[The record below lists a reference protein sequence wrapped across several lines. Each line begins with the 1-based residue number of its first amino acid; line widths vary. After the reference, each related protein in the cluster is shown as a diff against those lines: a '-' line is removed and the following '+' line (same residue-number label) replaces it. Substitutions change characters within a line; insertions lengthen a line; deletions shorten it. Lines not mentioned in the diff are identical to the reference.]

1 VYINSWHK
9 KSILILSLVAC
20 LTGCE
25 EDTYVP
31 PVEELHPQYYLNRV
45 ETTYTVRKGDTLQAI
60 AFLYDLNPEQF
71 ASANQLV
78 YPYQLKTGQ
87 VLKLT
92 GHVSASGNTYS
103 IPVIKTHD
111 SPHSVM
117 TSSPRSLSSGCWRWP
132 TDGQVIAN
140 TGMPLEKKG
149 ITILGKPK
157 QPIYASADGVVA
169 YAGNGLPGYGHLIL
183 LKHPNNMLTAYA
195 FNASL
200 LVKEGQSV
208 NAGQKIAE
216 MGQLQSAQWGL
227 HFEMRNRG
235 QVINPKRYLCR

>member
-1 VYINSWHK
+1 MYINSWHK
-9 KSILILSLVAC
+9 KSILIVSLVAL
-20 LTGCE
+20 LTACE

-31 PVEELHPQYYLNRV
+31 PVEELHPQYFINRV

-60 AFLYDLNPEQF
+60 AFLYDLNPEQL
-71 ASANQLV
+71 ASANQLS
-78 YPYQLKTGQ
+78 YPYQVRTGQ

-92 GHVSASGNTYS
+92 GRVTSSEHTFAKPVAKTYQA
-103 IPVIKTHD
+103 
-111 SPHSVM
+111 PHPVM
-117 TSSPRSLSSGCWRWP
+117 TSTPRALGSGNWRWP
-132 TDGQVIAN
+132 TEGQMISH

-157 QPIYASADGVVA
+157 QPIYASADGIVA

-195 FNASL
+195 FNFSL

-208 NAGQKIAE
+208 KAGQKIAE
-216 MGQLQSAQWGL
+216 MGQLQSGQWGL

-235 QVINPKRYLCR
+235 QVINPMRYLNR